1 MDFTEYTKTI
11 FTNTTGEEIK
21 LSEAERATIASYLVE
36 NSLVGM
42 LGTKLTIQSANRS
55 NVVFLKNL
63 GQTWSDKEKPGPG
76 EFEAPKL
83 QPVTINWLKPKKQA
97 VAYTEADL
105 QLGLPD
111 STRIKLEAAAKEF
124 NKEYERHCWK
134 EIETKVSAQA
144 DSKIV
149 KDILNDAVEPKKAF
163 AEIMDLADKLLTHK
177 SKKEYLDGISKED
190 IIIFVKPSVFTKL
203 VLAGLTG
210 SMAQTAFI
218 GGKYA
223 IANLGGYTIVENQYL
238 DKADVIVTTNFI
250 AASMKNVNAANV
262 GILNP
267 TNDIGLYF
275 EAMALFGFVYES
287 PIYGYFKA

>member
-11 FTNTTGEEIK
+11 FTNTVGEEIK

-76 EFEAPKL
+76 EFETPKL

-134 EIETKVSAQA
+134 EIETKVSSQA

-149 KDILNDAVEPKKAF
+149 KDILDDSVEPKKAF
-163 AEIMDLADKLLTHK
+163 SAIMDLADKLLTHK

-262 GILNP
+262 GVLNP

>member
-11 FTNTTGEEIK
+11 FTNTTSEEIK
-21 LSEAERATIASYLVE
+21 LSEVERATIASYLVE
-36 NSLVGM
+36 NSLIGM

-76 EFEAPKL
+76 EFETPKL

-134 EIETKVSAQA
+134 EIETKVSGQT
-144 DSKIV
+144 DSKII
-149 KDILNDAVEPKKAF
+149 KDILDDSVEPKKAF
-163 AEIMDLADKLLTHK
+163 AEIMNLADKLLTHK

-238 DKADVIVTTNFI
+238 DIADVIVTTNFI

-262 GILNP
+262 GVLNP

>member
-76 EFEAPKL
+76 EFETPKL

-262 GILNP
+262 GVLNP

>member
-11 FTNTTGEEIK
+11 FTNTTSEEIK

-36 NSLVGM
+36 NSLIGM

-76 EFEAPKL
+76 EFETPKL

-124 NKEYERHCWK
+124 NKEYERYCWK
-134 EIETKVSAQA
+134 EIETKVSGQT
-144 DSKIV
+144 DSKII
-149 KDILNDAVEPKKAF
+149 KDILDDSVEPKKAF
-163 AEIMDLADKLLTHK
+163 AEIMNLADKLLTHK

-238 DKADVIVTTNFI
+238 DIADVIVTTNFI

-262 GILNP
+262 GVLNP

>member
-42 LGTKLTIQSANRS
+42 LGTNLTIQSANRS

-76 EFEAPKL
+76 EFETPKL

-177 SKKEYLDGISKED
+177 SKKEYLDGVSKED

-262 GILNP
+262 GVLNP